1 MGVIDSLGGPVLVG
15 SVAVVIVVVLGLVWL
30 NRPGSTAGT
39 GDFAL
44 EAREQVS
51 GRTWGDPDA
60 PVRVIVFE
68 DFQCPVCDRHTESVE
83 PTFGNEFVETG
94 QVLYEFHHLAFLGPE
109 SIQAASAS
117 ECALEQ
123 GQFWP
128 YHDVLFLRQGA
139 ENSGVFTKS
148 NLKRYGSEVD
158 AALPAD
164 AWDQAAFESCVDSE
178 RMRPTVEQQTA
189 EAQQAGIRSTPS
201 FLVNG
206 TQLTGLQ
213 SIEQLRQA
221 VAAAR

>member
-1 MGVIDSLGGPVLVG
+1 MGFVDSLGGPVLVG

-39 GDFAL
+39 GDFEL
-44 EAREQVS
+44 VSREQVS

-60 PVRVIVFE
+60 PVRMIVFE
-68 DFQCPVCDRHTESVE
+68 DFQCPVCERHTESVE
-83 PTFGNEFVETG
+83 PTIASELIETG
-94 QVLYEFHHLAFLGPE
+94 QVSYEFHHLAFLGPE
-109 SIQAASAS
+109 SIQAASAA

-139 ENSGVFTKS
+139 ENSGVFTKA
-148 NLKRYGSEVD
+148 NLKRYGTEVD
-158 AALPAD
+158 AVLPAD

-178 RMRPTVEQQTA
+178 RMRPVVEQQTA
-189 EAQQAGIRSTPS
+189 EAQQTGIRSTPS

-206 TQLTGLQ
+206 AQLTGLQ
-213 SIEQLRQA
+213 SIEQIRQA